1 VRLYTVHIPVGGQVP
16 GEAPILL
23 EEGFCWPAF
32 FFSFLWALWHRLW
45 LVAFLLVLAIL
56 AIETAMSQLG
66 ASDAVHGAVTLGVA
80 VFVGASAND
89 WRRRDLAKQGY
100 RLTDIVAAG
109 DEDAACRRWG
119 DAQPGRLL

>member
-1 VRLYTVHIPVGGQVP
+1 MRLYTVHIPVGGRIP
-16 GEAPILL
+16 GEEPILL
-23 EEGFCWPAF
+23 KEGFCWPAF

-45 LVAFLLVLAIL
+45 LVALLLVLASAAL
-56 AIETAMSQLG
+56 EAVMSQFG
-66 ASDAVHGAVTLGVA
+66 ANDTLRGAVTLGVA
-80 VFVGASAND
+80 VFVGATAND
-89 WRRRDLAKQGY
+89 WRRRGLAKKGY